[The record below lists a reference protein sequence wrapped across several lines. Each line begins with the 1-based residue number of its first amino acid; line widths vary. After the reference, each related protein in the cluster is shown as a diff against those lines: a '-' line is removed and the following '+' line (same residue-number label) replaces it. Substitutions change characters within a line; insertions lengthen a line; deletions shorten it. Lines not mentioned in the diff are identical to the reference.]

1 MGMKLAPE
9 LLTRDKSGPKRQ
21 RRMVS
26 APSVRHTNV
35 RPMDKQLQVRFT
47 AVVLALL
54 TVAAATLASINFQK
68 ESEFRVPYDGVWWV
82 EHDGR
87 LTAQRVDS
95 EGPAQRPGI
104 KAGDELQSID
114 VYDVHTTA
122 ALERQLY
129 RHGVWTRAH
138 YQLTRGAISLEPELV
153 LAPADRSLN
162 TGLRLIALFFLG
174 IGLYVLLRRWTAP
187 KSTHFYVF
195 CLVSFIFYSFRYTGK
210 LNDFDW
216 IIYWSNV
223 VAWLLQPAL
232 FLHFVLTFPE
242 SKQFVR
248 RHRWVQAAV
257 YFPGAVL
264 LALHIIALR
273 KLQASE
279 LLRWDLDRLQM
290 LYLAVFFIA
299 AAGVLWHSY
308 RNASTI
314 ILRQQMKWVTRGTI
328 LAITPFTLF
337 YVIPYLQGAL
347 PTMGMKVS
355 VLSLV
360 FLPLTFGYAIFRYRL
375 MDVDLIFKRGMAYTL
390 AAAAI
395 ASVYFAMV
403 AVVAELVH
411 LRLPSTGTTGLI
423 A

>member
-68 ESEFRVPYDGVWWV
+68 ESEFQVPYDGVWWV

-114 VYDVHTTA
+114 GYDVHTTA

-153 LAPADRSLN
+153 LALADRSLN

-232 FLHFVLTFPE
+232 FLHFVLTFPQ
-242 SKQFVR
+242 SKNYLKERSWIIPAVYAPGALLLAAHIATVR
-248 RHRWVQAAV
+248 FLQPSETLRWNLDRVQMSYLAV
-257 YFPGAVL
+257 YFVT
-264 LALHIIALR
+264 
-273 KLQASE
+273 
-279 LLRWDLDRLQM
+279 
-290 LYLAVFFIA
+290 

-308 RNASTI
+308 RHAGSP
-314 ILRQQMKWVTRGTI
+314 ILRQQMKWVTRG
-328 LAITPFTLF
+328 
-337 YVIPYLQGAL
+337 
-347 PTMGMKVS
+347 
-355 VLSLV
+355 
-360 FLPLTFGYAIFRYRL
+360 
-375 MDVDLIFKRGMAYTL
+375 
-390 AAAAI
+390 
-395 ASVYFAMV
+395 
-403 AVVAELVH
+403 
-411 LRLPSTGTTGLI
+411 
-423 A
+423 